1 MKKDFVAGA
10 LCSLISCELSVLN
23 YFKSLSTSIFCSI
36 LVASKKLL
44 TPLATNWH
52 ETPDAFFNSL
62 SSRRKVK
69 TRSSKLS
76 VSVTIFG
83 LAPYSSLSKVSFKNL
98 SKLLWRLG
106 SKWTAGIISALLL
119 LWMSFESVVSLD
131 IFLWVSQNAI
141 CCCLMCLI

>member
-52 ETPDAFFNSL
+52 ETLDGLFNSL

-83 LAPYSSLSKVSFKNL
+83 LAPYSSLPKVSSKNL

-106 SKWTAGIISALLL
+106 SKWTTGIISALAL
-119 LWMSFESVVSLD
+119 LWISFESVVSLD